1 MRLEKGIKVSR
12 NETEYL
18 HVNDRDAEVKVTM
31 QGLEMVKV
39 VMFKYLESPTQSN
52 IQRGA
57 EEVKKRVQV
66 LGVICDRGTAASG
79 KG

>member
-31 QGLEMVKV
+31 QGLEIAKV
-39 VMFKYLESPTQSN
+39 VMFKYLESLTKQHT
-52 IQRGA
+52 
-57 EEVKKRVQV
+57 KR
-66 LGVICDRGTAASG
+66 R
-79 KG
+79 

>member
-1 MRLEKGIKVSR
+1 M
-12 NETEYL
+12 
-18 HVNDRDAEVKVTM
+18 NDRDAEVKVTM
-31 QGLEMVKV
+31 QGLEIVKV

-66 LGVICDRGTAASG
+66 LEVTEGQQQV
-79 KG
+79 